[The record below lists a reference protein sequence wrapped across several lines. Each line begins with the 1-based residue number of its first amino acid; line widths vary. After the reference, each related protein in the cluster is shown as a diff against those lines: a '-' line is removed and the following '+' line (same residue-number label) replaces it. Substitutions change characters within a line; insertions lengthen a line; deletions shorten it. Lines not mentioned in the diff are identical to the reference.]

1 MIGMG
6 NSIGHIWDNTVGAE
20 EDRHN
25 MENYE
30 SGPESGELTD
40 SDSEVEKRNALIK
53 SLVNVSRAKYSYCNE
68 IEFTNRLAESLLL
81 SLDVFL

>member
-1 MIGMG
+1 MG
-6 NSIGHIWDNTVGAE
+6 NSIGHIWVNTVGAG

-53 SLVNVSRAKYSYCNE
+53 SLVNVSTCTAGIFSWGRFEE
-68 IEFTNRLAESLLL
+68 ICLFLLPKISLK
-81 SLDVFL
+81 FA